1 MVEVKKTQVKLIRAG
16 RLLKKE
22 GKEQKG
28 GSVQKMRRRLQ
39 NEDRKQAK
47 IAANTIAW
55 TVGCEPESYLSPVSR
70 SEPWRW
76 QATCKVTLWS
86 SNHCRVL
93 TSADLARH
101 LDRSYFNPEIEIIHL
116 KIDLVL
122 SRSSI
127 SVLCIERGARDEK
140 WLWKPAEEDVT
151 TRCKQLLGFHLNITQ
166 ILPRFLVEIH
176 LKNVSFQ
183 PLLRCEC

>member
-1 MVEVKKTQVKLIRAG
+1 MVEVKKTQVKLIRAD

-28 GSVQKMRRRLQ
+28 GSVQKMRKRLQ
-39 NEDRKQAK
+39 NEDRKR
-47 IAANTIAW
+47 
-55 TVGCEPESYLSPVSR
+55 ESYLSPVSR

-76 QATCKVTLWS
+76 QVTCKVTLWS

-93 TSADLARH
+93 VSANLARQ
-101 LDRSYFNPEIEIIHL
+101 LDRSYFNPKIKIIQLFSVGL
-116 KIDLVL
+116 KVNSIA
-122 SRSSI
+122 STSI
-127 SVLCIERGARDEK
+127 SILWGARDEK
-140 WLWKPAEEDVT
+140 WLWKPTEKEQEEDVA

-183 PLLRCEC
+183 PLLWCEY